1 MDRSDLK
8 LALKGAR
15 LSMSEDITAHFKVII
30 SLRLCYHLDD
40 LIFRSTKVK
49 AKTCKCHHNTC
60 NRLRLRIRNLV
71 DELHHKVARFLV
83 ENFDGILLPT
93 FEVSEMVLRSGRKIQ
108 SKSVR
113 QMLTWSQYQFKIF
126 LRSKAFEYEKT
137 VINCCEAYRS
147 KTGSRTGELID
158 NLGGKKVIKSEIDGR
173 QMDRYPKGVRG
184 FFLLA
189 LVDTPSFKD
198 SLSVHC

>member
-1 MDRSDLK
+1 MDRSNLK
-8 LALKGAR
+8 PALKGAR
-15 LSMSEDITAHFKVII
+15 LSKSEGILAHFEVIR

-93 FEVSEMVLRSGRKIQ
+93 FEVSEMVLRSGRKIK

-113 QMLTWSQYQFKIF
+113 QMLTWSHYRFKMF
-126 LRSKAFEYEKT
+126 LKSKAFEYGKP
-137 VINCCEAYRS
+137 VIDCCEAYTS
-147 KTGSRTGELID
+147 KTVSWNGELID
-158 NLGGKKVIKSEIDGR
+158 NLGGKKVIKSEIGGQ
-173 QMDRYPKGVRG
+173 QMDRYLNGSGG

>member
-15 LSMSEDITAHFKVII
+15 LSMSEDITAHFKVIR

-71 DELHHKVARFLV
+71 DELHHKVARLSL
-83 ENFDGILLPT
+83 EYFDGILLPKC
-93 FEVSEMVLRSGRKIQ
+93 EVSELFFTSGR
-108 SKSVR
+108 
-113 QMLTWSQYQFKIF
+113 
-126 LRSKAFEYEKT
+126 
-137 VINCCEAYRS
+137 
-147 KTGSRTGELID
+147 
-158 NLGGKKVIKSEIDGR
+158 
-173 QMDRYPKGVRG
+173 
-184 FFLLA
+184 
-189 LVDTPSFKD
+189 
-198 SLSVHC
+198 

>member
-1 MDRSDLK
+1 MNRSNLK

-15 LSMSEDITAHFKVII
+15 LSKSEGILAHFEVIR

-93 FEVSEMVLRSGRKIQ
+93 FEVSEMVLRSGRKIK

-113 QMLTWSQYQFKIF
+113 QMLTWSHYRFKMF
-126 LRSKAFEYEKT
+126 LKSKAFEYGKP
-137 VINCCEAYRS
+137 VIDCCEAYTS
-147 KTGSRTGELID
+147 KTVSWNGELID
-158 NLGGKKVIKSEIDGR
+158 NLGGKKVIKSEIGGQ
-173 QMDRYPKGVRG
+173 QMDRYLNGSG
-184 FFLLA
+184 GIFLRA

>member
-1 MDRSDLK
+1 MLYSKK
-8 LALKGAR
+8 LGSIRVCAAYFFGKIGCNGRFFVFLDKNNYFFKKTLFYFFVGYFI
-15 LSMSEDITAHFKVII
+15 LWKSLTAHFKVIR

-158 NLGGKKVIKSEIDGR
+158 NLGGKK
-173 QMDRYPKGVRG
+173 
-184 FFLLA
+184 
-189 LVDTPSFKD
+189 
-198 SLSVHC
+198 

>member
-1 MDRSDLK
+1 MNRSNLK

-15 LSMSEDITAHFKVII
+15 LSKSEGILAHFEVIR

-93 FEVSEMVLRSGRKIQ
+93 FEVSEMVLRSGRKIK

-113 QMLTWSQYQFKIF
+113 QMLTWSHYRFKMF
-126 LRSKAFEYEKT
+126 LKSKAFEYGKP
-137 VINCCEAYRS
+137 VIDCCEAYTS
-147 KTGSRTGELID
+147 KTVSWNGELID
-158 NLGGKKVIKSEIDGR
+158 NLGGKKVIKSEIGGQ
-173 QMDRYPKGVRG
+173 QMDRYLNGSGG

>member
-1 MDRSDLK
+1 MDRSNLK
-8 LALKGAR
+8 LALKGAS
-15 LSMSEDITAHFKVII
+15 LSISEDITADFKVMR
-30 SLRLCYHLDD
+30 SLRLCYNLDD
-40 LIFRSTKVK
+40 LISRSTKVK
-49 AKTCKCHHNTC
+49 AKTYKCHHNTC
-60 NRLRLRIRNLV
+60 NRLILSIRNLV

-113 QMLTWSQYQFKIF
+113 QILTWSQYRFKIF
-126 LRSKAFEYEKT
+126 LKSRAFEYGKT
-137 VINCCEAYRS
+137 VINCCEAHRS
-147 KTGSRTGELID
+147 KTVSRTGELID
-158 NLGGKKVIKSEIDGR
+158 NLGGKKVVKSEIDGR
-173 QMDRYPKGVRG
+173 QMDRYPNGVRG
-184 FFLLA
+184 FFLFA

>member
-15 LSMSEDITAHFKVII
+15 LSMSKDITAHFKVIR

-93 FEVSEMVLRSGRKIQ
+93 FEVSEMVLRSGRKIK

-113 QMLTWSQYQFKIF
+113 QMLTWSHYRFKMF
-126 LRSKAFEYEKT
+126 LKSKAFEYGKP
-137 VINCCEAYRS
+137 VIDCCEAYTS
-147 KTGSRTGELID
+147 KTVSWNGELID
-158 NLGGKKVIKSEIDGR
+158 NLGGKKVIKSEIGGQ
-173 QMDRYPKGVRG
+173 QMDRYLNGSGGV
-184 FFLLA
+184 FLRA